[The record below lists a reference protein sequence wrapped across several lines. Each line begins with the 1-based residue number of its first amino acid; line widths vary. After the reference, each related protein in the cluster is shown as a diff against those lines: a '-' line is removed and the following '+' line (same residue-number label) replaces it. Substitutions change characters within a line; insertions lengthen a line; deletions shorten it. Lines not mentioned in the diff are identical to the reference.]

1 MQVVE
6 LLNVGTLAPNTME
19 VTELFYLIF
28 GVMQVVITGLGAW
41 TLITVNTGEQ
51 IDQGGDSSG
60 VLSSSGRSGP
70 EGPCSPCGGHL
81 QAMRRLALLLLLV
94 LGGCVYKGDLN
105 LYSPQGDG
113 NAVDKA
119 TEIEGKASLK

>member
-41 TLITVNTGEQ
+41 TLITVNR
-51 IDQGGDSSG
+51 QGNRLTKVETLLESSLLAD
-60 VLSSSGRSGP
+60 VADLKVRV
-70 EGPCSPCGGHL
+70 
-81 QAMRRLALLLLLV
+81 RRVEDTCKRCA
-94 LGGCVYKGDLN
+94 D
-105 LYSPQGDG
+105 
-113 NAVDKA
+113 
-119 TEIEGKASLK
+119 